1 MLFRSEVLVFPK
13 TLQQY
18 GQLLSVGSVVVLS
31 GRISVREEEDPKLLC
46 ERVWTVEERQAQ
58 KVRPNPAAGGTPVQ
72 AQKGKRPGL
81 YLKVPSRQGRQMERA
96 QNLLE
101 IFEGPT
107 PVYVFFQD
115 TQKVSLA
122 PRSLW
127 IFVNDVLLRQLA
139 ELLGEENVRLVE
151 RSEERRVGKEC
162 GS

>member
-1 MLFRSEVLVFPK
+1 
-13 TLQQY
+13 
-18 GQLLSVGSVVVLS
+18 
-31 GRISVREEEDPKLLC
+31 
-46 ERVWTVEERQAQ
+46 
-58 KVRPNPAAGGTPVQ
+58 
-72 AQKGKRPGL
+72 
-81 YLKVPSRQGRQMERA
+81 MERA

-151 RSEERRVGKEC
+151 
-162 GS
+162 